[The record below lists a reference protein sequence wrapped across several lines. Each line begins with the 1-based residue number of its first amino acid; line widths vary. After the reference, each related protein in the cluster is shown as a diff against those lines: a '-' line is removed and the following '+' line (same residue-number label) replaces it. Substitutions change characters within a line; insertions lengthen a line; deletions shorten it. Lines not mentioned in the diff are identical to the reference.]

1 MRINVW
7 ASGLPAVRHN
17 EERLIYSVVFG
28 VAGVSENKL
37 AERFDFTIIVL
48 FCFF

>member
-7 ASGLPAVRHN
+7 ASGLQAAQHN

-28 VAGVSENKL
+28 VAGMSENKL
-37 AERFDFTIIVL
+37 AFRFDFTINVL
-48 FCFF
+48 FLFF